1 MVYIKRIISKK
12 EYGKGYHIF
21 CHNEGVSLLSCAVA
35 REYPDFL
42 FNADDIK
49 KGYRGKPYIENSP
62 FHFNIS
68 HADGIVV
75 CALSQSEIGVDAES
89 IREVSDRVMRRCY
102 SDSEIEYIN
111 SCEDKN
117 VAFTRLW
124 TLKESYV
131 KLTGEGVGTDLKS
144 VSFDLK
150 NETAFSDKLAFSQ
163 FILND
168 RHVISVCTNGDSG
181 KISFDGL
188 CEDEELII
196 LDI

>member
-68 HADGIVV
+68 HEAGNVNVSCDIF
-75 CALSQSEIGVDAES
+75 VDFDTDSPPCTEGKYKN
-89 IREVSDRVMRRCY
+89 IRSPLHL
-102 SDSEIEYIN
+102 
-111 SCEDKN
+111 
-117 VAFTRLW
+117 A
-124 TLKESYV
+124 V
-131 KLTGEGVGTDLKS
+131 K
-144 VSFDLK
+144 
-150 NETAFSDKLAFSQ
+150 
-163 FILND
+163 
-168 RHVISVCTNGDSG
+168 
-181 KISFDGL
+181 
-188 CEDEELII
+188 
-196 LDI
+196 